1 MRRVRPNQACKTK
14 EPSMEAV
21 TFTIPLIIIVIIIVL
36 IVLFFLFRR

>member
-1 MRRVRPNQACKTK
+1 MRRVRSNQACKTR

-21 TFTIPLIIIVIIIVL
+21 TFTIPLIVIIIIIII